1 VNACSVA
8 VEAERSDSLYVH
20 RGAMTFGHRMLVLLR
35 VDDPN
40 LEIPFRESAA
50 GWNPRESLDSKRIM
64 LD

>member
-1 VNACSVA
+1 
-8 VEAERSDSLYVH
+8 
-20 RGAMTFGHRMLVLLR
+20 MTFGHRMPVLLR